1 MEHFRRRDQDIMEA
15 AQASLGSRGTRRG
28 NHTAEPNPRYQV
40 F

>member
-15 AQASLGSRGTRRG
+15 AQALLGSRGTRRG